1 MKRKIA
7 IVQSPPVFMNFKRT
21 ISQSCES
28 IRDAKKNAADIVMFP
43 EAYVPGYPDW
53 MWRLRPGTDHS
64 DSVQLHRLLVE
75 NSVNLSSNGLAALLE
90 AAKENDITV
99 AVGFSEINAESS
111 RTTILNSY
119 AIIGPNGKL
128 LNVHRKLVPTS
139 GERMVWG
146 RGDASGLNVVETEA
160 GRIGGLICW
169 ENYMPLP
176 RYTLYTQGV
185 ELYLAPTWDFGD
197 TWISTLKHIA
207 KESGCWV
214 AGCATAIQ
222 ANDIPDSL
230 PGRDKMYADSEEWL
244 NDGDAVLIRPS
255 GEIAAGPL
263 SREKGILYA
272 EYDLNEVIE
281 GRRSLDVAGHYSRPE
296 LFELTVK
303 KSPVSMVYFA

>member
-1 MKRKIA
+1 MRRKIA
-7 IVQSPPVFMNFKRT
+7 IVQVPPAFMDFKKT

-28 IRDAKKNAADIVMFP
+28 IFNAKKSAADIVMFP

-53 MWRLRPGTDHS
+53 IWRLRPGTDHN
-64 DSVQLHRLLVE
+64 DSVQLQRLLVE
-75 NSVNLSSNGLAALLE
+75 NSVDLSANGLAPLLE

-111 RTTILNSY
+111 RTTIFNSY

-146 RGDASGLNVVETEA
+146 RGDASGLNVVKTKA

-169 ENYMPLP
+169 ENYMPLS
-176 RYTLYTQGV
+176 RYALYTQGV
-185 ELYLAPTWDFGD
+185 ELYLAPTWDYGD

-214 AGCATAIQ
+214 AGCATAMQ
-222 ANDIPDSL
+222 ANDMPDSL
-230 PGRDKMYADSEEWL
+230 PARERMYADSEEWL
-244 NDGDAVLIRPS
+244 NDGDAILIRPS
-255 GEIAAGPL
+255 GKIAAGPL
-263 SREKGILYA
+263 SRDKGILYA

-303 KSPVSMVYFA
+303 KSRVDMVNFT

>member
-1 MKRKIA
+1 MDFEK
-7 IVQSPPVFMNFKRT
+7 T

-28 IRDAKKNAADIVMFP
+28 IRNAKRSAADIVMFP

-53 MWRLRPGTDHS
+53 IWRLRPGTDHN
-64 DSVQLHRLLVE
+64 DSVQLQRLLVE
-75 NSVNLSSNGLAALLE
+75 NSVDLSANGLAPLLE

-111 RTTILNSY
+111 RTTIFNSY

-146 RGDASGLNVVETEA
+146 RGDASGLNVVKTKA

-169 ENYMPLP
+169 ENYMPLS
-176 RYTLYTQGV
+176 RYALYTQGV
-185 ELYLAPTWDFGD
+185 ELYLAPTWDYGD

-214 AGCATAIQ
+214 AGCATAMQ
-222 ANDIPDSL
+222 ANDMPDSL
-230 PGRDKMYADSEEWL
+230 PARERMYADSEEWL
-244 NDGDAVLIRPS
+244 NDGDAILIRPS
-255 GEIAAGPL
+255 GKIAAGPL
-263 SREKGILYA
+263 SRDKGILYA

-303 KSPVSMVYFA
+303 KSRVDMVNFT